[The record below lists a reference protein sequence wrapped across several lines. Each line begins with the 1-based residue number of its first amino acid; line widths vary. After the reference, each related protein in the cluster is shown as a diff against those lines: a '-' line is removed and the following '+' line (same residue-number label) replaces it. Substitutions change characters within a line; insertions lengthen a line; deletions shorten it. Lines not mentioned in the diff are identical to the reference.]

1 MPTQKETMDGAY
13 QVIFTAGWVDTTR
26 HGFMKDYPASEAPQ
40 LLPKRIADAAVA
52 SGKAKR
58 WEGAALTSEGEA
70 TAQDGDA

>member
-1 MPTQKETMDGAY
+1 MPKPEDTMDGAY
-13 QVIFTAGWVDTTR
+13 AVIFTAGWVDTTR
-26 HGFMKDYPASEAPQ
+26 HGYMKDYRASPKPV

>member
-1 MPTQKETMDGAY
+1 MPAQKETMDGAY
-13 QVIFTAGWVDTTR
+13 QVIFTRGWVDTTR

-58 WEGAALTSEGEA
+58 FDGDALPTEGEA
-70 TAQDGDA
+70 TTQDGDA

>member
-26 HGFMKDYPASEAPQ
+26 HGFMKDYRASEVPQ

-58 WEGAALTSEGEA
+58 VDGASQAVEGEA